1 MSLLL
6 SGRSGQFLKSYY
18 YETVDRAQ
26 FEAHPIGSQD
36 GKGLDAEVLVK
47 YFNPCGSGT
56 WLITEAER
64 EGDDWRLYGYCHI
77 FEWEWGYLLLSELE
91 SLRLPFGLSVE
102 RDLYTGGKYLR
113 DFLSEEEIRQLEA
126 LD

>member
-1 MSLLL
+1 MKLLTEEII
-6 SGRSGQFLKSYY
+6 SK
-18 YETVDRAQ
+18 
-26 FEAHPIGSQD
+26 FEAHPFGSQD
-36 GKGLDAEVLVK
+36 GKGLNAEVLVK
-47 YFNPCGSGT
+47 YFNPCGSET

-91 SLRLPFGLSVE
+91 SLRLPFGLGVE
-102 RDLYTGGKYLR
+102 RDLYTSGKYLR

-126 LD
+126 LG

>member
-1 MSLLL
+1 MSPLL
-6 SGRSGQFLKSYY
+6 SGRSGQFLKSYH
-18 YETVDRAQ
+18 YETVDRRD
-26 FEAHPIGSQD
+26 HLPIH
-36 GKGLDAEVLVK
+36 AEVLVK

-91 SLRLPFGLSVE
+91 SLRLPFGLDVE
-102 RDLYTGGKYLR
+102 RDLYTDGKYLR

-126 LD
+126 LG